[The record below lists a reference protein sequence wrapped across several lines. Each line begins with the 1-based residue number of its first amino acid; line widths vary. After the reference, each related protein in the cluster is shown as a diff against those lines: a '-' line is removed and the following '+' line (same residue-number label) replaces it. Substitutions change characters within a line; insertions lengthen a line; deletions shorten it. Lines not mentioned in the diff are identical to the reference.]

1 MPPAAQRA
9 APLPILR
16 SAMNDPTRRIL
27 VGRIHGAFGVRGE
40 LKLESLTEPPGNLL
54 RYQPWILRDA
64 RGHER
69 EISGAKARPGGKGLI
84 GTIPGVEDRDLA
96 EALRGAEL
104 YVTRSALPPPK
115 DGEFY
120 WIDLESMRVVNL
132 EGIEFGTVSSVF
144 SNGAND
150 VLVVRGDRERM
161 IPWVR
166 PDFVREL
173 DFGNNRIVVDWDAD
187 F

>member
-1 MPPAAQRA
+1 
-9 APLPILR
+9 
-16 SAMNDPTRRIL
+16 MNDPTRRIL

-40 LKLESLTEPPGNLL
+40 VKLESLTEPPSNLL

-64 RGHER
+64 LGRER
-69 EISGAKARPGGKGLI
+69 EISNARARPGGKGLI
-84 GTIPGVEDRDLA
+84 GTLPGVDDRDAA

-104 YVTRSALPPPK
+104 YVPRSALPPPK

-120 WIDLESMRVVNL
+120 WIDLEGLRVSNL
-132 EGIEFGTVSSVF
+132 DGADFGTAVQVF

-150 VLVVRGDRERM
+150 VLLTRGDRERM

-166 PDFVREL
+166 PQFVREL
-173 DFGNNRIVVDWDAD
+173 DFEAGRIVVDWDAD

>member
-1 MPPAAQRA
+1 MT
-9 APLPILR
+9 
-16 SAMNDPTRRIL
+16 DPTRRIL
-27 VGRIHGAFGVRGE
+27 IGRIHGAFGVRGE
-40 LKLESLTEPPGNLL
+40 VKLESMTEPQGNLV

-64 RGHER
+64 AGRER
-69 EISGAKARPGGKGLI
+69 EVSGAKARPGGKGLI
-84 GTIPGVEDRDLA
+84 GTLPGIEDRDAA

-104 YVTRSALPPPK
+104 FVPRSALPPPK

-120 WIDLESMRVVNL
+120 WIDLEGLRVENL
-132 EGIEFGTVSSVF
+132 DGVDFGKAAFVF

-161 IPWVR
+161 IPWLR

-173 DFGNNRIVVDWDAD
+173 DFGAGRILVDWEAD

>member
-1 MPPAAQRA
+1 MK
-9 APLPILR
+9 
-16 SAMNDPTRRIL
+16 DPTRRIL

-40 LKLESLTEPPGNLL
+40 VKLESLTEPEGNLL
-54 RYQPWILRDA
+54 RYQPWVLRDA
-64 RGHER
+64 QGR
-69 EISGAKARPGGKGLI
+69 EHTVEGARARPGGKGLI
-84 GTIPGVEDRDLA
+84 GTLPGIDDRDVA

-104 YVTRSALPPPK
+104 FVPRSALPPPR

-120 WIDLESMRVVNL
+120 WIDLEGLRVGNV
-132 EGIEFGTVSSVF
+132 EGIDFGTVASVF

-161 IPWVR
+161 IPWRR
-166 PDFVREL
+166 PDYVREL
-173 DFGNNRIVVDWDAD
+173 DFDAGRIVVDWDAD

>member
-1 MPPAAQRA
+1 
-9 APLPILR
+9 
-16 SAMNDPTRRIL
+16 MNDPTRRIL

-40 LKLESLTEPPGNLL
+40 VKLESLTEPAGNLL

-64 RGHER
+64 LGRER
-69 EISGAKARPGGKGLI
+69 DIVGARARSSGKGLI
-84 GTIPGVEDRDLA
+84 GTLPGVDDRDIA

-104 YVTRSALPPPK
+104 YVPRSALPPPRE
-115 DGEFY
+115 GEFY
-120 WIDLESMRVVNL
+120 WIDLEGMRVENL
-132 EGIEFGTVSSVF
+132 EGVPFGVVDRVF
-144 SNGAND
+144 PNGAND
-150 VLVVRGDRERM
+150 VLVAKGDRERM

-173 DFGNNRIVVDWDAD
+173 DFDAGRIVVDWDAD

>member
-1 MPPAAQRA
+1 MT
-9 APLPILR
+9 
-16 SAMNDPTRRIL
+16 DPTRRIL
-27 VGRIHGAFGVRGE
+27 IGRIHGAFGVRGE
-40 LKLESLTEPPGNLL
+40 VKLESLTEPQGNLV

-64 RGHER
+64 AGRER
-69 EISGAKARPGGKGLI
+69 EVSGAKARPGGKGLI
-84 GTIPGVEDRDLA
+84 GTLPGVEDRDAA

-104 YVTRSALPPPK
+104 FVPRSALPPPK

-120 WIDLESMRVVNL
+120 WIDLEGLRVENL
-132 EGIEFGTVSSVF
+132 DGVDFGKAAFVF

-150 VLVVRGDRERM
+150 VLLVRGDRERM
-161 IPWVR
+161 IPWIR

-173 DFGNNRIVVDWDAD
+173 DFDAGRILVDWDAD

>member
-1 MPPAAQRA
+1 
-9 APLPILR
+9 
-16 SAMNDPTRRIL
+16 MNDPTRRIL
-27 VGRIHGAFGVRGE
+27 IGRIHGAFGVRGE
-40 LKLESLTEPPGNLL
+40 VKLESLTEPQGNLV

-64 RGHER
+64 AGRER
-69 EISGAKARPGGKGLI
+69 EVSGAKARVGGKGLI
-84 GTIPGVEDRDLA
+84 GTLPGIEDRDAA

-104 YVTRSALPPPK
+104 YVPRSALPPPK

-120 WIDLESMRVVNL
+120 WIDLEGLRVENL
-132 EGIEFGTVSSVF
+132 EGVDFGRAAFVF
-144 SNGAND
+144 PNGAND

-161 IPWVR
+161 IPWLR

-173 DFGNNRIVVDWDAD
+173 DFDAGRILVDWDAD

>member
-1 MPPAAQRA
+1 MK
-9 APLPILR
+9 
-16 SAMNDPTRRIL
+16 DPTRRIL

-40 LKLESLTEPPGNLL
+40 LKFESLTEPQGNLL

-64 RGHER
+64 QGRER
-69 EISGAKARPGGKGLI
+69 EVSGAKARPGGKGLI
-84 GTIPGVEDRDLA
+84 GTIPGIEDRDAA

-104 YVTRSALPPPK
+104 HVLRSALPPPK

-120 WIDLESMRVVNL
+120 WIDLEGMRVSNL
-132 EGIEFGTVSSVF
+132 EGVDFGVVAQVF

-150 VLVVRGDRERM
+150 VLVAKGDRERM
-161 IPWVR
+161 IPFVR

-173 DFGNNRIVVDWDAD
+173 DFENGRIVVDWDAD

>member
-1 MPPAAQRA
+1 MT
-9 APLPILR
+9 
-16 SAMNDPTRRIL
+16 DPTRRIL
-27 VGRIHGAFGVRGE
+27 IGRIHGAFGVRGE
-40 LKLESLTEPPGNLL
+40 VKLESLTEPQGNLV

-64 RGHER
+64 AGRER
-69 EISGAKARPGGKGLI
+69 EVSGAKARPGGKGLI
-84 GTIPGVEDRDLA
+84 GTLPGVEDRDAA

-104 YVTRSALPPPK
+104 FVPRSALPPPK

-120 WIDLESMRVVNL
+120 WIDLEGLRVENL
-132 EGIEFGTVSSVF
+132 DGVAFGKAAFVF

-161 IPWVR
+161 IPWIR

-173 DFGNNRIVVDWDAD
+173 DFDAGRILVEWDAD

>member
-1 MPPAAQRA
+1 MT
-9 APLPILR
+9 
-16 SAMNDPTRRIL
+16 DPTRRIL

-40 LKLESLTEPPGNLL
+40 VKLESLTEPQGNLV

-64 RGHER
+64 AGRER
-69 EISGAKARPGGKGLI
+69 EVSGAKARAGGKGLI
-84 GTIPGVEDRDLA
+84 GTLPGIEDRDAA

-104 YVTRSALPPPK
+104 FVPRSALPPPK

-120 WIDLESMRVVNL
+120 WVDLEGLRVENL
-132 EGIEFGTVSSVF
+132 DGVDFGKAAFVF

-161 IPWVR
+161 IPWLR

-173 DFGNNRIVVDWDAD
+173 DFDAGCILVDWDAD

>member
-1 MPPAAQRA
+1 
-9 APLPILR
+9 
-16 SAMNDPTRRIL
+16 MNDPTRRIL

-40 LKLESLTEPPGNLL
+40 VKLESLTEPASNLL

-64 RGHER
+64 LGRER
-69 EISGAKARPGGKGLI
+69 EITDARARPGGKGLI
-84 GTIPGVEDRDLA
+84 GTLPGVDDRDVA

-104 YVTRSALPPPK
+104 YVPRSALPPPK

-120 WIDLESMRVVNL
+120 WIDLEGMRVENL
-132 EGIEFGTVSSVF
+132 EGADFGTVVQVF

-150 VLVVRGDRERM
+150 VLLARGDRERM

-173 DFGNNRIVVDWDAD
+173 DFDAGRIVVDWDAD

>member
-1 MPPAAQRA
+1 MT
-9 APLPILR
+9 
-16 SAMNDPTRRIL
+16 DPTRRIL

-40 LKLESLTEPPGNLL
+40 VKLESLTEPQGNLV

-64 RGHER
+64 AGRER
-69 EISGAKARPGGKGLI
+69 EVSGAKARPGGKGLI
-84 GTIPGVEDRDLA
+84 GTLPGVEDRDAA

-104 YVTRSALPPPK
+104 YVPRSALPPPR

-120 WIDLESMRVVNL
+120 WIDLEGLRVENL
-132 EGIEFGTVSSVF
+132 DGVDFGKAAFVF

-173 DFGNNRIVVDWDAD
+173 DFDVGRILVDWDAD

>member
-1 MPPAAQRA
+1 
-9 APLPILR
+9 
-16 SAMNDPTRRIL
+16 MNDPTRRIL

-40 LKLESLTEPPGNLL
+40 VKLESLTEPEGNLL

-64 RGHER
+64 QGRER
-69 EISGAKARPGGKGLI
+69 EVAGARARPGGKGLI
-84 GTIPGVEDRDLA
+84 GTLPGVDDRDVA

-104 YVTRSALPPPK
+104 YVPRSALPPPR

-120 WIDLESMRVVNL
+120 WVDLEGLRVSNL
-132 EGIEFGTVSSVF
+132 DGVDFGVAVHVF

-150 VLVVRGDRERM
+150 VLLARGDRERM

-173 DFGNNRIVVDWDAD
+173 DFDAGRIVVDWDAD

>member
-1 MPPAAQRA
+1 MT
-9 APLPILR
+9 
-16 SAMNDPTRRIL
+16 DPTRRIL

-40 LKLESLTEPPGNLL
+40 VKLESLTEPPGNLV

-64 RGHER
+64 VGRER
-69 EISGAKARPGGKGLI
+69 EVSGAKARVGGKGLI
-84 GTIPGVEDRDLA
+84 GTLPGIEDRDA
-96 EALRGAEL
+96 ADALRGAEL
-104 YVTRSALPPPK
+104 FVPRSALPPPK

-120 WIDLESMRVVNL
+120 WIDLEGLRVENL
-132 EGIEFGTVSSVF
+132 DGVDFGRAAFVF

-161 IPWVR
+161 IPWLR
-166 PDFVREL
+166 PDFIRAL
-173 DFGNNRIVVDWDAD
+173 DFDAGRIVVDWDAE

>member
-1 MPPAAQRA
+1 
-9 APLPILR
+9 
-16 SAMNDPTRRIL
+16 MNDPTRRIL

-40 LKLESLTEPPGNLL
+40 VKLESLTEPQGNLV

-64 RGHER
+64 AGRER
-69 EISGAKARPGGKGLI
+69 EVSGAKVRVGGKGLI
-84 GTIPGVEDRDLA
+84 GTLPGIEDRDAA

-104 YVTRSALPPPK
+104 FVPRSALPPPR

-120 WIDLESMRVVNL
+120 WIDIEGLRVENL
-132 EGIEFGTVSSVF
+132 EGVDFGRAAFVF
-144 SNGAND
+144 PNGAND

-173 DFGNNRIVVDWDAD
+173 DFDAGRILVDWDAD

>member
-1 MPPAAQRA
+1 
-9 APLPILR
+9 
-16 SAMNDPTRRIL
+16 MNDPTRRIL

-40 LKLESLTEPPGNLL
+40 VKLESLTEPASNLL

-64 RGHER
+64 LGRER
-69 EISGAKARPGGKGLI
+69 EIADARARPGGKGLI
-84 GTIPGVEDRDLA
+84 GTLPGVDDRDAA

-104 YVTRSALPPPK
+104 YVPRSALPPPK

-120 WIDLESMRVVNL
+120 WVDLEGLRVENL
-132 EGIEFGTVSSVF
+132 EGVPFGVVDRVF
-144 SNGAND
+144 PNGAND
-150 VLVVRGDRERM
+150 VLIAKGDRERM
-161 IPWVR
+161 IPFVR

-173 DFGNNRIVVDWDAD
+173 DFDAGRIVVDWDAD

>member
-1 MPPAAQRA
+1 MK
-9 APLPILR
+9 
-16 SAMNDPTRRIL
+16 DPTRRIL

-40 LKLESLTEPPGNLL
+40 LKFESLTEPQGNLL

-64 RGHER
+64 QGRER
-69 EISGAKARPGGKGLI
+69 EVSGAKARPGGKGLI
-84 GTIPGVEDRDLA
+84 GTIPGIEDRDAA

-104 YVTRSALPPPK
+104 HVPRSALPPPK

-120 WIDLESMRVVNL
+120 WIDLEGMRVSNL
-132 EGIEFGTVSSVF
+132 EGVDFGVVAQVF

-150 VLVVRGDRERM
+150 VLVAKGDRERM
-161 IPWVR
+161 IPFVR

-173 DFGNNRIVVDWDAD
+173 DFESGRIVVDWDAD

>member
-1 MPPAAQRA
+1 
-9 APLPILR
+9 
-16 SAMNDPTRRIL
+16 MNDPTRRIL

-40 LKLESLTEPPGNLL
+40 VKLESLTEPASNLL

-64 RGHER
+64 LGRER
-69 EISGAKARPGGKGLI
+69 EITDARARPGGKGLI
-84 GTIPGVEDRDLA
+84 GTLPGVDDRDVA

-104 YVTRSALPPPK
+104 YVPRSALPPPK

-120 WIDLESMRVVNL
+120 WIDLEGMRVENL
-132 EGIEFGTVSSVF
+132 DGADFGTVVQVF

-150 VLVVRGDRERM
+150 VLLTRGDRERM

-173 DFGNNRIVVDWDAD
+173 DFDAGRIVVDWDAD

>member
-1 MPPAAQRA
+1 
-9 APLPILR
+9 
-16 SAMNDPTRRIL
+16 MNDPTRRIL

-40 LKLESLTEPPGNLL
+40 LKLESLTEPQSNLL

-64 RGHER
+64 QGRER
-69 EISGAKARPGGKGLI
+69 EISGAKARRGGKGLI
-84 GTIPGVEDRDLA
+84 GTMPGIEDRDAA

-104 YVTRSALPPPK
+104 YVPRSALPPPR

-120 WIDLESMRVVNL
+120 WIDLEGLRVSNL
-132 EGIEFGTVSSVF
+132 EGVDFGRVSHVF

-150 VLVVRGDRERM
+150 VLVTRGDRERM

-173 DFGNNRIVVDWDAD
+173 NFDDGQIVVDWDAD

>member
-1 MPPAAQRA
+1 
-9 APLPILR
+9 
-16 SAMNDPTRRIL
+16 MNDPTRRIL

-40 LKLESLTEPPGNLL
+40 VKLESLTEPQGNLV

-64 RGHER
+64 AGRER
-69 EISGAKARPGGKGLI
+69 EVSGAKARVGGKGLI
-84 GTIPGVEDRDLA
+84 GTLPGTEDRDAA
-96 EALRGAEL
+96 EALRGSEL
-104 YVTRSALPPPK
+104 FVPRSALPPPK
-115 DGEFY
+115 DNEFY
-120 WIDLESMRVVNL
+120 WIDLEGLRVENL
-132 EGIEFGTVSSVF
+132 EGVDFGRAAFVF
-144 SNGAND
+144 PNGAND

-173 DFGNNRIVVDWDAD
+173 DFDAGRILVDWDAD

>member
-1 MPPAAQRA
+1 MT
-9 APLPILR
+9 
-16 SAMNDPTRRIL
+16 DPTRRIL

-40 LKLESLTEPPGNLL
+40 VKLESLTEPQGNLV

-64 RGHER
+64 AGRER
-69 EISGAKARPGGKGLI
+69 EVSGAKARPGGKGLI
-84 GTIPGVEDRDLA
+84 GTLPGVEDRDAA

-104 YVTRSALPPPK
+104 FVLRSALPPPK

-120 WIDLESMRVVNL
+120 WIDLEGLRVENL
-132 EGIEFGTVSSVF
+132 DGVDFGKAAFVF

-161 IPWVR
+161 IPWIR
-166 PDFVREL
+166 PDFVRAL
-173 DFGNNRIVVDWDAD
+173 DFDAGRILVDWDAD

>member
-1 MPPAAQRA
+1 MT
-9 APLPILR
+9 
-16 SAMNDPTRRIL
+16 DPTRRIL

-40 LKLESLTEPPGNLL
+40 VKLESLTEPQGNLV

-64 RGHER
+64 AGRER
-69 EISGAKARPGGKGLI
+69 EVSGAKARPGGKGLI
-84 GTIPGVEDRDLA
+84 GTLPGVEDRDAA

-104 YVTRSALPPPK
+104 FVPRSALPPPK

-120 WIDLESMRVVNL
+120 WIDLEGLRVENL
-132 EGIEFGTVSSVF
+132 DGVDFGKAAFVF

-161 IPWVR
+161 IPWLR

-173 DFGNNRIVVDWDAD
+173 DFDAGRILVDWDAD

>member
-1 MPPAAQRA
+1 MT
-9 APLPILR
+9 
-16 SAMNDPTRRIL
+16 DPTRRIL

-40 LKLESLTEPPGNLL
+40 VKLESMTEPQGNLV

-64 RGHER
+64 AGRER
-69 EISGAKARPGGKGLI
+69 EISGAKARAGGKGLI
-84 GTIPGVEDRDLA
+84 GTLPGIEDRDA
-96 EALRGAEL
+96 ADALRGAEL
-104 YVTRSALPPPK
+104 YVPRSALPPPR

-120 WIDLESMRVVNL
+120 WIDLEGLRVENL
-132 EGIEFGTVSSVF
+132 EGVDFGRAAFVF

-150 VLVVRGDRERM
+150 VLLVRGDRERM

-173 DFGNNRIVVDWDAD
+173 DFEGGRIVVDWDAD

>member
-1 MPPAAQRA
+1 MT
-9 APLPILR
+9 
-16 SAMNDPTRRIL
+16 DPTRRIL

-40 LKLESLTEPPGNLL
+40 VKLESLTEPQGNLV

-64 RGHER
+64 AGRER
-69 EISGAKARPGGKGLI
+69 EVSGAKARVGGKGLI
-84 GTIPGVEDRDLA
+84 GTLPGVEDRDAA

-104 YVTRSALPPPK
+104 FVPRSALPPPK

-120 WIDLESMRVVNL
+120 WIDLEGLRVENL
-132 EGIEFGTVSSVF
+132 DGVDFGKAAFVF

-161 IPWVR
+161 IPWLR

-173 DFGNNRIVVDWDAD
+173 DFDAGRILVDWDAD

>member
-1 MPPAAQRA
+1 MT
-9 APLPILR
+9 
-16 SAMNDPTRRIL
+16 DPTRRIL

-40 LKLESLTEPPGNLL
+40 VKLESLTEPQGNLV

-64 RGHER
+64 AGRER
-69 EISGAKARPGGKGLI
+69 EVSGAKARVGGKGLI
-84 GTIPGVEDRDLA
+84 GTLPGVEDRDAA

-104 YVTRSALPPPK
+104 FVPRSALPLPK

-120 WIDLESMRVVNL
+120 WIDLEGLHVENL
-132 EGIEFGTVSSVF
+132 DGVDFGKAAFVF

-161 IPWVR
+161 IPWMR

-173 DFGNNRIVVDWDAD
+173 DFDAGRILVDWDAD

>member
-1 MPPAAQRA
+1 MT
-9 APLPILR
+9 
-16 SAMNDPTRRIL
+16 DPTRRIL

-40 LKLESLTEPPGNLL
+40 VKLESLTEPQGNLV

-64 RGHER
+64 AGRER
-69 EISGAKARPGGKGLI
+69 KVSGAKARTGGKGLI
-84 GTIPGVEDRDLA
+84 GTLPGVEDRDAA

-104 YVTRSALPPPK
+104 FVPRSALPPPK

-120 WIDLESMRVVNL
+120 WIDLEGLRVENL
-132 EGIEFGTVSSVF
+132 DGVGFGKAAFVF

-161 IPWVR
+161 IPWLR

-173 DFGNNRIVVDWDAD
+173 DFDAGRILVDWDAD